1 MFWGL
6 SGFSHGKL
14 SLSLWECLF
23 TQRLIVLLINKR
35 GYPFPKSMSL
45 IKSSSAVM

>member
-14 SLSLWECLF
+14 SLILWECLF
-23 TQRLIVLLINKR
+23 TVRLMVSI
-35 GYPFPKSMSL
+35 Y
-45 IKSSSAVM
+45 IKISCLSVR